1 MCKRGFHEGFQTV
14 CCTNGLCFGVIK
26 RAQIAQGLEKF
37 RRQNERQEAS
47 SQCDARPVVAKI
59 EFTEVGKTEVNRDQC
74 DGQGGKE
81 LKDTG

>member
-37 RRQNERQEAS
+37 RRQNEREEAG
-47 SQCDARPVVAKI
+47 SQCDTCAVVSKI
-59 EFTEVGKTEVNRDQC
+59 EFAKVGKTEVNRDQC